1 MGIPYTVT
9 YTYTACMGYT
19 TAFRPAKNPFQILDI
34 FKDLFCLTLIEDLHS
49 FVVDST

>member
-9 YTYTACMGYT
+9 HTYTACMGYT
-19 TAFRPAKNPFQILDI
+19 TAFRPAENPLQILDI